1 MADITTQVLIEIRD
15 EIRELRRDTNHRLDL
30 VNERIDVTNQS
41 LEATN
46 DRVGSIERRQTESEL
61 RIASEIV
68 AVAGAVHELK
78 DAVIAELRLSS
89 RVEDH
94 EQRLQ
99 ALERGAKH

>member
-1 MADITTQVLIEIRD
+1 MADLTTQILIEIRD
-15 EIRELRRDTNHRLDL
+15 EIRELRRDTN
-30 VNERIDVTNQS
+30 ERIDLTNQR
-41 LEATN
+41 LESTN
-46 DRVGSIERRQTESEL
+46 ERVERVERRQTESEL
-61 RIASEIV
+61 RLASEIV

-99 ALERGAKH
+99 ALERGVKH